1 MSRDFIIFLFW
12 TWNKLQWHIQTYSL
26 FDWNLLSFAICHICY
41 LLHWKFR
48 CFRDMC
54 QLNLNNW
61 CIENIDGAQ
70 GLFMFFEIIYLY
82 PCFTCLK
89 ILDCSQRKKTPSSQK
104 ELLTYE
110 VLVSQ
115 KNWGRLEFR
124 NDVARQN
131 RFPFNYQSSISK
143 KLSLEGYK
151 NLETSKRLIICTWC
165 PGRWCAGTN
174 SLETNFYMFFKHY
187 ISLKFN

>member
-1 MSRDFIIFLFW
+1 MSLDFIIFLFW

-89 ILDCSQRKKTPSSQK
+89 ILDCSQKDSIITKRTVNLWGFSQ
-104 ELLTYE
+104 
-110 VLVSQ
+110 
-115 KNWGRLEFR
+115 
-124 NDVARQN
+124 
-131 RFPFNYQSSISK
+131 PK
-143 KLSLEGYK
+143 KLRQ
-151 NLETSKRLIICTWC
+151 T
-165 PGRWCAGTN
+165 RWKIQFPDGFLWFIFLFPQNA
-174 SLETNFYMFFKHY
+174 
-187 ISLKFN
+187 LKSFQSFQQVEKLYS